1 MPTKCVTLV
10 IEQVDFQGINKESD
24 TIQTQIIRVWLG
36 IARRQIINLLIQNL
50 VVSDLVRVTRVLLI
64 IAAI

>member
-10 IEQVDFQGINKESD
+10 IEQVDFLGIDKESD
-24 TIQTQIIRVWLG
+24 TIQRQIVRVWLG

-50 VVSDLVRVTRVLLI
+50 VVSDLVRVTRVLLL